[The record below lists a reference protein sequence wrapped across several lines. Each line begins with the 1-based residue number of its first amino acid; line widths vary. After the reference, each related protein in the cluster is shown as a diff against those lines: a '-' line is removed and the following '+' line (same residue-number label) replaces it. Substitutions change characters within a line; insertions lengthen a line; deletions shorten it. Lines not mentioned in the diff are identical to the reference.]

1 MTMTAEKW
9 SSLSAS
15 FSHARSM
22 SGSVRALLLVASFAG
37 GLAFGEVAMA
47 VGLL

>member
-9 SSLSAS
+9 ISLRVS

-22 SGSVRALLLVASFAG
+22 GNSMRALLLVASFAG
-37 GLAFGEVAMA
+37 GLAFGEVALAMR
-47 VGLL
+47 LL